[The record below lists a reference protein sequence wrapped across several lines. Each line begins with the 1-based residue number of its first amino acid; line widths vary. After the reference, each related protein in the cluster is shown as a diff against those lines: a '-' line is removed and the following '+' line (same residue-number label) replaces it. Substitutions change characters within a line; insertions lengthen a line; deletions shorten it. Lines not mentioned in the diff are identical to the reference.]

1 MNLLFVDFGFFLR
14 LTNLE
19 HNVSTRQLAF
29 VDCRDVE
36 DE

>member
-1 MNLLFVDFGFFLR
+1 MNLLFVDFGFFFAA
-14 LTNLE
+14 NLE

-29 VDCRDVE
+29 VDRRDVE